1 MGDND
6 QKDKGILR
14 RLADK
19 RRARLAA
26 DSALSFKKHVA
37 KMSLIAVFLF
47 LDGLIIPSVF
57 QSYGLLTRE
66 FLLPIGLT
74 LLLAIAVQ
82 VELLSRIK

>member
-6 QKDKGILR
+6 QEDKGMLR
-14 RLADK
+14 RLAHK

-26 DSALSFKKHVA
+26 DSAMSFKKYVA
-37 KMSLIAVFLF
+37 RMSLVVVFLF
-47 LDGLIIPSVF
+47 LDGIIIPSVF

-82 VELLSRIK
+82 VGLLSRIK